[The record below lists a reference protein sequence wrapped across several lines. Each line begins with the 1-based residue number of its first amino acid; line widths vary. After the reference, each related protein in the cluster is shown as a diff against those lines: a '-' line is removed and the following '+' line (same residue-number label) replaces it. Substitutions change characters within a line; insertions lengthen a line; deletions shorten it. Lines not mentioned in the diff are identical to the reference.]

1 MTSSASRTRT
11 DAAEAAQ
18 LPHGKGLLAARDL
31 AAGETVAVFEGPILR
46 FADIPAE
53 ELRHVLWL
61 DGDRWMIPLPPARWI
76 NHGCE
81 PNCGVADR
89 PDDPTRFDVVTLR
102 EVHAGEELTFAYNRV
117 DTAEELSSFWYP
129 AWTFECR
136 CGAPTCRG
144 RIDGYELDR

>member
-1 MTSSASRTRT
+1 V
-11 DAAEAAQ
+11 
-18 LPHGKGLLAARDL
+18 AARDL

-61 DGDRWMIPLPPARWI
+61 DGDRWMIPRPPARWI

-81 PNCGVADR
+81 PNCDVLDR
-89 PDDPTRFDVVTLR
+89 PGDPTRFDVVTR
-102 EVHAGEELTFAYNRV
+102 RAVRAGEELTFAYNRV
-117 DTAEELSSFWYP
+117 GTAEELLSVWHP
-129 AWTFECR
+129 AWTFECQ

-144 RIDGYELDR
+144 RIDGYELTPQAERPDPRHG

>member
-11 DAAEAAQ
+11 DAAEAVD
-18 LPHGKGLLAARDL
+18 LPYGKGLLAARDL
-31 AAGETVAVFEGPILR
+31 AAGERVAVFEGPILR

-61 DGDRWMIPLPPARWI
+61 DGDRWMIPRPPARWI

-81 PNCGVADR
+81 PNCRVLDR
-89 PDDPTRFDVVTLR
+89 PDDPARFDIVTLR
-102 EVHAGEELTFAYNRV
+102 QV
-117 DTAEELSSFWYP
+117 
-129 AWTFECR
+129 WTFECR

-144 RIDGYELDR
+144 LIDGYELDG